1 MIRKLLVST
10 VVGALLCALATL
22 PDTATASTGGGGSPG
37 GGLHTTW
44 KPAPGAAFNYPV
56 GGTAART
63 ALVRRVIAAINHT
76 PRGETIRIAA
86 YSFDRTDV
94 MNALLRAHSRGVH
107 VQMVL
112 NDNWFSH
119 QTFHLRHVF
128 GHNIHASSF
137 VAFCSGSCRGGPGN
151 LHMKV
156 YAFSR
161 SGAAQDVVITGS
173 ANMTDRAVSLQWNDL
188 YTMNNQ
194 TVLYNTFLHI
204 FSQLKRDRAVSNR
217 WVLFHSGSISGQFYK
232 TGQTTTRTTSSV
244 STKTFS
250 KLPGPTQD
258 PVLQRL
264 KRVRCTAVK
273 GAGIN
278 GHTVIRITMYGW
290 NHARG
295 QWLARQVV
303 DLKRRGCDVK
313 TILGVPGGG
322 VVSTLHAGGVPM
334 RSSDYKY
341 INTGTITDPVWVIDF
356 YSHLKVLAINGNMSG
371 KPVHSVWTG
380 SENWSPMSFRNDE
393 LILRIDSASNYKKYA
408 GWFDFMWNHG
418 THKMGIKPL
427 GKPKPVGAP

>member
-1 MIRKLLVST
+1 
-10 VVGALLCALATL
+10 
-22 PDTATASTGGGGSPG
+22 
-37 GGLHTTW
+37 
-44 KPAPGAAFNYPV
+44 
-56 GGTAART
+56 
-63 ALVRRVIAAINHT
+63 
-76 PRGETIRIAA
+76 
-86 YSFDRTDV
+86 
-94 MNALLRAHSRGVH
+94 
-107 VQMVL
+107 
-112 NDNWFSH
+112 
-119 QTFHLRHVF
+119 
-128 GHNIHASSF
+128 
-137 VAFCSGSCRGGPGN
+137 
-151 LHMKV
+151 
-156 YAFSR
+156 
-161 SGAAQDVVITGS
+161 
-173 ANMTDRAVSLQWNDL
+173 MTDRAVSLQWNDL
-188 YTMNNQ
+188 YTMNDQ
-194 TVLYNTFLHI
+194 PVLYNTFLRI
-204 FSQLKRDRAVSNR
+204 FSQLKRDRPVSQR

-232 TGQTTTRTTSSV
+232 TGQTTTRAISRV
-244 STKTFS
+244 STSTFP